1 MRALIIEDEIPARA
15 KLIQMLTSID
25 AELKIVGEVGSVKE
39 SVAWLRANPAPDI
52 AFIDIHLSDDHS
64 FAIFD
69 HVTPTFPVVFT
80 TAYDKYLL
88 ESFEYNSIDYLL
100 KPVTLEKLQKTLT
113 KVSRLQQHF
122 LQTHLDALRQGHQQL
137 SQRVVARKGTEFIAL
152 TPEEIAYFYTE
163 HKIVFLR
170 DVHGRILIIDRTLGE
185 LEQQLKGNG
194 FFRINRKYLAHAR
207 AIEKF
212 KSESGRIY
220 VVMNPAVSEAVYVS
234 KETAPAFRLWI
245 GQKQI

>member
-1 MRALIIEDEIPARA
+1 MRVLIVEDEIPARA
-15 KLIQMLTSID
+15 KLVQMLRSVD
-25 AELKIVGEVGSVKE
+25 ADIEIVGEVGSVKE
-39 SVAWLRANPAPDI
+39 SVAWLKANPEPDI

-64 FAIFD
+64 FSIFD
-69 HVTPTFPVVFT
+69 QVQASFPVVFT

-100 KPVTLEKLQKTLT
+100 KPVTLEKLQKTLA

-122 LQTHLDALRQGHQQL
+122 LQSHLDALRHGEQHL
-137 SQRVVARKGTEFIAL
+137 SRRVVARKGTEFLAL
-152 TPEEIAYFYTE
+152 LPEEIVYFYTD

-185 LEQQLKGNG
+185 LEQQLKGSG

-207 AIEKF
+207 GIEKF
-212 KSESGRIY
+212 KSESGRIL
-220 VVMNPAVSEAVYVS
+220 VCLNPAVNEDVYVS

-245 GQKQI
+245 GKK